1 MSLVLILNTIPSFAQ
16 NQDFDRMKQR
26 MQLREEAHR
35 RMREKIL
42 KGRGGDDL
50 FDDLEKMFNDMMNDT
65 STSFEPRDDFAVSS
79 NSFSTEWVSDGKT
92 KTLIL
97 TPKDKSV
104 ELDINVK
111 DQVITIGSKQKS
123 KDQNSYSESS
133 STSIFPVPIECDG
146 GKVQM
151 KSVDNSIHLVFPLR
165 VQKNGDQN
173 DRQPLKPSS
182 GDVEI

>member
-1 MSLVLILNTIPSFAQ
+1 MSLVLILHSFPSFAQ
-16 NQDFDRMKQR
+16 NQDADRMRRR

-35 RMREKIL
+35 RMREKVL

-50 FDDLEKMFNDMMNDT
+50 FEDLEKMFNDMVNDSSSSFQPREEFALT
-65 STSFEPRDDFAVSS
+65 SDSFSS
-79 NSFSTEWVSDGKT
+79 NWVSDDKT

-111 DQVITIGSKQKS
+111 DQVITIRSKQKS
-123 KDQNSYSESS
+123 KDQNTYSESS
-133 STSIFPVPIECDG
+133 STSIFPVPVECDG

-151 KSVDNSIHLVFPLR
+151 KSVDNSIHLVFPL
-165 VQKNGDQN
+165 KGNN
-173 DRQPLKPSS
+173 RQPLKPSA